1 MGKNFV
7 ITLLSML
14 LAIAVAVITVTTW
27 KNNQEQNQEQT
38 VQNEDH
44 PAPSITI
51 DERIDNWKIE
61 KDWDKSYDIY
71 INMPEEVL
79 RKVLVK
85 VGAEADVP
93 EIAYEYLSNI
103 NYYITSLV
111 KDKIHLNKDS
121 IPGVD
126 SLKIQLE
133 ALKVNKEENIPVTAS
148 DEDK

>member
-1 MGKNFV
+1 MGKNFI
-7 ITLLSML
+7 ITILSVLLG
-14 LAIAVAVITVTTW
+14 IAVTVIAVTTW
-27 KNNQEQNQEQT
+27 KDSKISKQEQEQAD
-38 VQNEDH
+38 VSFI
-44 PAPSITI
+44 PSTTI
-51 DERIDNWKIE
+51 DDRIETWKIE

-133 ALKVNKEENIPVTAS
+133 ALKINKEESIPITAS